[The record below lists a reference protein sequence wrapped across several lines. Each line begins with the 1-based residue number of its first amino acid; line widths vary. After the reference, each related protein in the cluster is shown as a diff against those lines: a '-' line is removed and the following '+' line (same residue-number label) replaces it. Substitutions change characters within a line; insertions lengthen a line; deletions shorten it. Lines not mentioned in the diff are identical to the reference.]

1 MKTQE
6 MHDKFLAN
14 MIKLTGKTAAELVPG
29 IHKAGVEAHA
39 AGDGAVNDARAAF
52 FADVAAELG
61 VAVEAISK
69 YAEDLKDDWPAAKV
83 NIAKET
89 GKSEDEVRGVLHEVG
104 NKHMD
109 AYKSAVAANHQGF
122 VERVAK
128 ELGYDEDL
136 INKAF
141 IFD

>member
-6 MHDKFLAN
+6 MHDRLLAN
-14 MIKLTGKTAAELVPG
+14 LVEQTGKSAEELVPG
-29 IHKAGVEAHA
+29 LHKAGVEAHA
-39 AGDGAVNDARAAF
+39 AGDGAVNEVRETF
-52 FADVAAELG
+52 FAEVASTLG
-61 VAVEAISK
+61 VPVESISK
-69 YAEDLKDDWPAAKV
+69 FADDLKDDWPAAKA

-109 AYKSAVAANHQGF
+109 AYKEAVAKNHEGF
-122 VERVAK
+122 VVRAAK
-128 ELGYDEDL
+128 ELGFDRAVIE
-136 INKAF
+136 KAF